1 MYALIDPDQD
11 IDDRPDQVGADD
23 SASAIDASQFN
34 EGLLDIKS
42 LREEKGQER
51 KAEECHRHDGMEDEQ
66 WAQGAEEAFY
76 SEEVDAPK

>member
-1 MYALIDPDQD
+1 MHVLINPDHG
-11 IDDRPDQVGADD
+11 IDDRPEQVRADD
-23 SASAIDASQFN
+23 SASTIEFSQFD

-51 KAEECHRHDGMEDEQ
+51 EAEECHRHDGMEDEQ

-76 SEEVDAPK
+76 SEKVDAPK

>member
-1 MYALIDPDQD
+1 MDVLIDPDQD

-23 SASAIDASQFN
+23 SASTVDTSQLK
-34 EGLLDIKS
+34 EGSLDIES

-51 KAEECHRHDGMEDEQ
+51 EAEECHRHDSMEDEQ

-76 SEEVDAPK
+76 SEKVDAPK

>member
-23 SASAIDASQFN
+23 SASTIESSQFN
-34 EGLLDIKS
+34 EGILDIKS
-42 LREEKGQER
+42 PREEKGQEWE
-51 KAEECHRHDGMEDEQ
+51 AEECHRHDSMEDEQ

-76 SEEVDAPK
+76 SEEVNAPK

>member
-23 SASAIDASQFN
+23 SATTIDVSQFN

-42 LREEKGQER
+42 PREEKGQEWEA
-51 KAEECHRHDGMEDEQ
+51 KECHRHDSMEDEQ
-66 WAQGAEEAFY
+66 WAQGAEEAFD
-76 SEEVDAPK
+76 SEKVDAPK

>member
-11 IDDRPDQVGADD
+11 IDDRPYKVGTDD
-23 SASAIDASQFN
+23 SASTIDVSQFD

-51 KAEECHRHDGMEDEQ
+51 EAEECHRHDGMEDEQ

-76 SEEVDAPK
+76 SEKVDAPK

>member
-11 IDDRPDQVGADD
+11 IDDRPYKVGTDD
-23 SASAIDASQFN
+23 SASTIDVSQFD

-42 LREEKGQER
+42 PREEKGQER
-51 KAEECHRHDGMEDEQ
+51 EAKECHRHDSMEDEQ

-76 SEEVDAPK
+76 SEKVDAPK

>member
-1 MYALIDPDQD
+1 MHALIDPDQD

-23 SASAIDASQFN
+23 SATTIDVSQFN

-42 LREEKGQER
+42 PREEKGQEWES
-51 KAEECHRHDGMEDEQ
+51 KECHRHDSMEDEQ

>member
-1 MYALIDPDQD
+1 MDVLIDPDQD

-23 SASAIDASQFN
+23 SASTIDFSQFN

-42 LREEKGQER
+42 PREEKGQER
-51 KAEECHRHDGMEDEQ
+51 EAEECHRHDGMEDEQ